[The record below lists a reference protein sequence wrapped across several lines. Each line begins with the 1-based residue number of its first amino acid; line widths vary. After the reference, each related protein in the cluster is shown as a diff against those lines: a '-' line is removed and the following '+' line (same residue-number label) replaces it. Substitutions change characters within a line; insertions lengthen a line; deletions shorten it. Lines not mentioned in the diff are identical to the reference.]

1 MIPLTESQ
9 IRASFVN
16 ASRKEVSD
24 VNLPVD
30 FSEIDWDTRD
40 VLGWRD
46 KKMPRRAYVVSIVD
60 GEPVGILLRQADAS
74 ARARPQCTWCQDVT
88 LSNDVVF
95 YSAKRAGQA
104 GKNGDTV
111 GTLVCADFGCSANV
125 RKLPPLAYVGFDAE
139 AARQERIVSLR
150 ERAAAFASSVLNGV
164 G

>member
-1 MIPLTESQ
+1 MIPLNESQ

-24 VNLPVD
+24 LNLPVD
-30 FSEIDWDTRD
+30 IDHVDWDVHD
-40 VLGWRD
+40 FLGWRD
-46 KKMPRRAYVVSIVD
+46 RKLPRRAYIVSLVD
-60 GEPVGILLRQADAS
+60 GEPVGILLRQADATP
-74 ARARPQCTWCQDVT
+74 RARPQCAWCQDIT

-111 GTLVCADFGCSANV
+111 GTLVCAEFGCSANV

-139 AARQERIVSLR
+139 AARQERISTLQA
-150 ERAAAFASSVLNGV
+150 RALAFTSSVLNGV
-164 G
+164 R

>member
-1 MIPLTESQ
+1 MIPLNESQ

-24 VNLPVD
+24 VSLPVD
-30 FSEIDWDTRD
+30 LDAIDFEVRD
-40 VLGWRD
+40 FLGWRD
-46 KKMPRRAYVVSIVD
+46 KKLPRRAYVVTIVD
-60 GEPVGILLRQADAS
+60 GEPVGILLRQADATP
-74 ARARPQCTWCQDVT
+74 RTRPQCAWCQDIT

-111 GTLVCADFGCSANV
+111 GTLVCADFQCSANV

-139 AARQERIVSLR
+139 AARQERIATLGVRAVS
-150 ERAAAFASSVLNGV
+150 FASSVLNGV

>member
-1 MIPLTESQ
+1 MIPLNESQ

-24 VNLPVD
+24 LNLPVD
-30 FSEIDWDTRD
+30 FDAIDWSARD
-40 VLGWRD
+40 FLGWRD
-46 KKMPRRAYVVSIVD
+46 KKMPRRAYVVAVVD
-60 GEPVGILLRQADAS
+60 GEPVGILLRQADS
-74 ARARPQCTWCQDVT
+74 APRTRPQCAWCQDIT

-111 GTLVCADFGCSANV
+111 GTLVCAEFGCSANV

-139 AARQERIVSLR
+139 AARQERIATLQ
-150 ERAAAFASSVLNGV
+150 ERAAAFSSSVLNGV